1 MSLCETAS
9 LKSCLTYPS
18 IYSIV
23 TCVTLW
29 DNLPQNLFYF
39 TLLYTIYF
47 LASLYDTA
55 SLKSCLTLPFYKLH
69 CYLRHFVRQSPSK
82 LVLLYSPIYH
92 LLPCVT
98 LWHSLPQK
106 LFNFS
111 LLYTPLLLASL
122 CDTISLNTCFTLP
135 SYIPTTSLRHFVT
148 QISLKTCFYLT
159 ASSICVILCIC
170 RPQAG
175 R

>member
-1 MSLCETAS
+1 MTCVILWD
-9 LKSCLTYPS
+9 KSPSKLVILYPS
-18 IYSIV
+18 IYHLV
-23 TCVTLW
+23 PCVTLW
-29 DNLPQNLFYF
+29 DSIPQKLFN
-39 TLLYTIYF
+39 
-47 LASLYDTA
+47 
-55 SLKSCLTLPFYKLH
+55 LPFYILH

-106 LFNFS
+106 LFNFT

-159 ASSICVILCIC
+159 ASSICVILGIC